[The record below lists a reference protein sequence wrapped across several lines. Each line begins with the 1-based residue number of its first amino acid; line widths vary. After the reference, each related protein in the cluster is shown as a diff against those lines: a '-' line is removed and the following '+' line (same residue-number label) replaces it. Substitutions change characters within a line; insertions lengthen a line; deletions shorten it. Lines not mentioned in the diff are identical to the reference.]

1 MKLTPRER
9 EVIAL
14 VAEGFVDKEIAS
26 RLSIS
31 SRTVQTH
38 LNTVI
43 YKLSARNRTNAAA
56 IYTKLKY
63 KRSKL

>member
-1 MKLTPRER
+1 MKLTPREN

-14 VAEGFVDKEIAS
+14 VAEGFIDKEIAS
-26 RLSIS
+26 RLNIS

-43 YKLSARNRTNAAA
+43 NKLSARNRVNAAS